1 MGGGGSW
8 GNQGNLFRGGRRGTM
23 ASRDQ
28 KVYHDLQKRPSQSL
42 RVTSGA
48 GDRNNGGKEERS
60 SRDWGGKV

>member
-1 MGGGGSW
+1 
-8 GNQGNLFRGGRRGTM
+8 M